1 GGGSLFVSG
10 KLRGLIGVPWYVVHG
25 VDDATV
31 SVEESRKMV
40 EAGRKLGIEI
50 QFEEVVGGDHFNV
63 VVPALPKIFDW
74 FAKQVRPETAD
85 RTSAKSSTSP

>member
-1 GGGSLFVSG
+1 
-10 KLRGLIGVPWYVVHG
+10 VPWYVVHG
-25 VDDATV
+25 VEDATV

-40 EAGRKLGIEI
+40 AAGRKLGIEI

-74 FAKQVRPETAD
+74 FAKQARPQPAAPVPA
-85 RTSAKSSTSP
+85 RSSTSP